1 VWWKEREKAT
11 TYESF
16 SLVFLSLKPNNRHSR
31 IGSGIR
37 DVRRS
42 IPLASAFDSFH
53 TTIYPRNMKKKEV
66 RWWKWRSVA

>member
-1 VWWKEREKAT
+1 VQWKEREKAT

-16 SLVFLSLKPNNRHSR
+16 GLVFLSLKLNNRHSR

-37 DVRRS
+37 DMRRS
-42 IPLASAFDSFH
+42 TPLVFAFDSFH

-66 RWWKWRSVA
+66 MWRKWRSVA